1 MRVAGKEGGNFFQ
14 GSAIFTRKQQ
24 HTNKLKSKMFDANSR
39 KINIEGGLHQKEGWT
54 VYRFKGGRAWQ
65 ERGGVS
71 F

>member
-1 MRVAGKEGGNFFQ
+1 
-14 GSAIFTRKQQ
+14 
-24 HTNKLKSKMFDANSR
+24 MFDANSR
-39 KINIEGGLHQKEGWT
+39 KINMEGGLHQKEGWT